1 MAFIAGKANHEEEE
15 DEDANLD
22 PLSPLF
28 K

>member
-1 MAFIAGKANHEEEE
+1 MPGMANAEGEE